1 MVSLIGA
8 KLHLS
13 TVLVAGEKLLHDSI
27 VDRIDFP
34 FVDLLEIEV
43 WLIELSFCAQWDVVG
58 RLNLN
63 RLELDLSTRA
73 VAQKSN
79 P

>member
-1 MVSLIGA
+1 MVSLIGT

-13 TVLVAGEKLLHDSI
+13 TVLVAGEKLLHDPI

-43 WLIELSFCAQWDVVG
+43 WLIELSFCA
-58 RLNLN
+58 
-63 RLELDLSTRA
+63 
-73 VAQKSN
+73 
-79 P
+79 